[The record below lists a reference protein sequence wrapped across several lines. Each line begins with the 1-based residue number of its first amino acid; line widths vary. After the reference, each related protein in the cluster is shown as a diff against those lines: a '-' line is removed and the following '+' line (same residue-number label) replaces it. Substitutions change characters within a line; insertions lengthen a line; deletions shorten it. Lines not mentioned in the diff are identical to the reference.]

1 MLKGT
6 LKSPPKASHSGWNS
20 TAARLRKLQPVPR
33 RFYDRD
39 PKLVAPELLG
49 KILIR
54 RHGRKLLAGRI
65 VEVEAYLGQDDP
77 ASHAFRGATD
87 RNRVMFGPPGFAYV
101 YFTYGMHFCV
111 NVTCLQQG
119 TAGAVL
125 IRAIE
130 PLAGIEQMALNRDL
144 NLSLETEHVHVL
156 RALTSGP
163 ARLCEALAI
172 DRARDDGKDLTSPKS
187 DLWIASDRSRTGEI
201 ACGPRVGITQA
212 ADWPLRFYV
221 VGNPFVSGP
230 RASAPKAKTRK

>member
-1 MLKGT
+1 MHKGT
-6 LKSPPKASHSGWNS
+6 LKSQQKASQSSRIH
-20 TAARLRKLQPVPR
+20 TAERLRKLQPVPR

-39 PKLVAPELLG
+39 PKLVAPQLLG

-54 RHGRKLLAGRI
+54 PQGRKLLAGRI
-65 VEVEAYLGQDDP
+65 VEVEAYLGQNDP

-101 YFTYGMHFCV
+101 YFTYGMHYCV
-111 NVTCLQQG
+111 NVTCLQEG

-125 IRAIE
+125 IRALE
-130 PLAGIEQMALNRDL
+130 PLAGIEEMAVNRDL
-144 NLSLETEHVHVL
+144 NMSLETEHVRLL

-172 DRARDDGKDLTSPKS
+172 TRTRHDGKDLASLNS
-187 DLWIASDRSRTGEI
+187 DLWIASDRARVGEI
-201 ACGPRVGITQA
+201 AAGPRVGITQA

-230 RASAPKAKTRK
+230 AKKRT

>member
-1 MLKGT
+1 MRKGNLKA
-6 LKSPPKASHSGWNS
+6 PQKASRSSWN
-20 TAARLRKLQPVPR
+20 AATRLRKLQPVPR

-49 KILIR
+49 KILVR
-54 RHGRKLLAGRI
+54 RQRRKLLAGRI

-101 YFTYGMHFCV
+101 YFTYGMHYCA
-111 NVTCLQQG
+111 NVTCLGEG
-119 TAGAVL
+119 TAGAIL
-125 IRAIE
+125 IRALE
-130 PLAGIEQMALNRDL
+130 PLAGIEEMAVNRDL
-144 NLSLETEHVHVL
+144 NLSLETEHVGVL

-172 DRARDDGKDLTSPKS
+172 TRTRDDGKDLTSLKS
-187 DLWIASDRSRTGEI
+187 DLWIASDRRSCGEI

-221 VGNPFVSGP
+221 VGNRYVSGP
-230 RASAPKAKTRK
+230 AKRRT

>member
-1 MLKGT
+1 MHKGT
-6 LKSPPKASHSGWNS
+6 LKSPQKASQSSWNGA
-20 TAARLRKLQPVPR
+20 AARLRKLQPVQR

-39 PKLVAPELLG
+39 PKLVAPQLLG

-54 RHGRKLLAGRI
+54 RQGRKLLAGRI

-101 YFTYGMHFCV
+101 YFTYGMHYCV
-111 NVTCLQQG
+111 NVTCLGEG

-125 IRAIE
+125 IRALE
-130 PLAGIEQMALNRDL
+130 PLAGIEEMALNRDL
-144 NLSLETEHVHVL
+144 NLSLETEHVRVL

-163 ARLCEALAI
+163 ARLCEALDI
-172 DRARDDGKDLTSPKS
+172 TRPRDDGKDLTSSKS
-187 DLWIASDRSRTGEI
+187 DLWIASDRFRSTPI
-201 ACGPRVGITQA
+201 ACGPRIGITQA

-230 RASAPKAKTRK
+230 ARRRV

>member
-1 MLKGT
+1 MHKGT
-6 LKSPPKASHSGWNS
+6 LKSPEKASQSSRNG
-20 TAARLRKLQPVPR
+20 AAAKLRKLQPVPR

-39 PKLVAPELLG
+39 PKLVAPQLLG

-54 RHGRKLLAGRI
+54 REGRKLLAGRI
-65 VEVEAYLGQDDP
+65 VEVEAYLGQKDP
-77 ASHAFRGATD
+77 ASHAFRGPTD

-101 YFTYGMHFCV
+101 YFTYGMHYCV
-111 NVTCLQQG
+111 NVTCLEEG

-125 IRAIE
+125 IRALE
-130 PLAGIEQMALNRDL
+130 PLAGIEQMAMNRDL
-144 NLSLETEHVHVL
+144 NLELEAHHVRAL

-172 DRARDDGKDLTSPKS
+172 TRARDDGKDFTASES
-187 DLWIASDRSRTGEI
+187 DLWIGSDRTRVSEI
-201 ACGPRVGITQA
+201 GVGSRVGITQA

-230 RASAPKAKTRK
+230 KIKRA